1 MFYFFSHPQSLHYL
15 SPDGANQYTQAIQSV
30 GEIIEPYDT
39 DKQFPALGFGAK
51 VPPHGQVSFE
61 FFLNLAQNPYCN
73 GVQGILQAYR
83 TALGQVNIDL
93 EPVHTYLL
101 KVIKIQNLF
110 RRPVVYC
117 VLKFCKIFPSVFVLG
132 KKKDNNLTFSR
143 PFQI

>member
-1 MFYFFSHPQSLHYL
+1 MGLTLKIYMIIFFYFFSHPQSLHYL

-83 TALGQVNIDL
+83 TALGQVLI
-93 EPVHTYLL
+93 
-101 KVIKIQNLF
+101 
-110 RRPVVYC
+110 
-117 VLKFCKIFPSVFVLG
+117 
-132 KKKDNNLTFSR
+132 
-143 PFQI
+143 

>member
-101 KVIKIQNLF
+101 KVIKIW
-110 RRPVVYC
+110 
-117 VLKFCKIFPSVFVLG
+117 
-132 KKKDNNLTFSR
+132 
-143 PFQI
+143 QICLEGQ

>member
-61 FFLNLAQNPYCN
+61 FFLNLIENPYCN
-73 GVQGILQAYR
+73 GVQGILQAYKN
-83 TALGQVNIDL
+83 ALTQVC
-93 EPVHTYLL
+93 
-101 KVIKIQNLF
+101 LF
-110 RRPVVYC
+110 YM
-117 VLKFCKIFPSVFVLG
+117 IFPFLTASLLCGSSRYFVVVSKHL
-132 KKKDNNLTFSR
+132 
-143 PFQI
+143 

>member
-1 MFYFFSHPQSLHYL
+1 MIFDYFKAKIWANFGVRGGIYIDMFYFFSHPQSLHYL

-83 TALGQVNIDL
+83 TALGQVLI
-93 EPVHTYLL
+93 
-101 KVIKIQNLF
+101 
-110 RRPVVYC
+110 
-117 VLKFCKIFPSVFVLG
+117 
-132 KKKDNNLTFSR
+132 
-143 PFQI
+143 

>member
-61 FFLNLAQNPYCN
+61 FFLILPLQRNYIVSLLNMLRLANQ
-73 GVQGILQAYR
+73 VILSQ
-83 TALGQVNIDL
+83 
-93 EPVHTYLL
+93 
-101 KVIKIQNLF
+101 
-110 RRPVVYC
+110 
-117 VLKFCKIFPSVFVLG
+117 
-132 KKKDNNLTFSR
+132 SR
-143 PFQI
+143 

>member
-1 MFYFFSHPQSLHYL
+1 M

-61 FFLNLAQNPYCN
+61 FFLNMTQNPYCN

-83 TALGQVNIDL
+83 TALGQVCKRQKVYSVILNKRSAQLSIF
-93 EPVHTYLL
+93 EYFSYLL
-101 KVIKIQNLF
+101 DLIWYLHI
-110 RRPVVYC
+110 
-117 VLKFCKIFPSVFVLG
+117 S
-132 KKKDNNLTFSR
+132 
-143 PFQI
+143 